1 MIIIKS
7 GWPNKRTPL
16 VNILNVHSYAQM
28 KVTNVRGAIKSL
40 LERFYDHSSEQ
51 TWYLWKNV
59 YCSTYSTEGRK
70 GGKKR

>member
-28 KVTNVRGAIKSL
+28 KVTNVGGGDKELTGAFL
-40 LERFYDHSSEQ
+40 
-51 TWYLWKNV
+51 
-59 YCSTYSTEGRK
+59 
-70 GGKKR
+70 